1 MKKTYENER
10 NLVES
15 VLKKDREA
23 VRYFIDSYKRL
34 VEHIIWRMV
43 KRREE
48 REDLFQDVF
57 LKIFSSL
64 ETFRFECKLSSWVGR
79 IAYNT
84 CLNRIEKKKAALAS
98 DISPEKGDDD
108 IFISQDKTHDILYES
123 EEHINIIKSEI
134 LKMEPAFRTILT
146 LYHID
151 DLSYKEIGEIMD
163 IPAGTVKSYLFRA
176 RQKLRIEVEKKYKGE
191 LSCQNI

>member
-1 MKKTYENER
+1 MKKDYGNER
-10 NLVES
+10 NLVEN

-64 ETFRFECKLSSWVGR
+64 ETFRFKCKLSSWVGR
-79 IAYNT
+79 ITYNT
-84 CLNRIEKKKAALAS
+84 CLNRIKKKKAALAS

-108 IFISQDKTHDILYES
+108 IFISRDKTHDILYES
-123 EEHINIIKSEI
+123 EEYIAIIKNEI
-134 LKMEPAFRTILT
+134 MGMEPSYRTILT

-151 DLSYKEIGEIMD
+151 ELSYREIGEIMD

-176 RQKLRIEVEKKYKGE
+176 RQKLRLAVEKKYKGE